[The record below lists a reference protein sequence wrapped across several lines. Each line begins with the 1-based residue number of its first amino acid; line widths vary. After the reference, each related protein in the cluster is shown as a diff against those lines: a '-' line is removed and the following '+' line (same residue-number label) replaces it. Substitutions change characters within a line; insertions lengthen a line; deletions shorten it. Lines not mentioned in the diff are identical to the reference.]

1 MSKIKVSFVK
11 YDLTKTKN
19 RKRKDMLVDS
29 QSEKAVITQLER
41 IHKGEKVVTIHE
53 IVWDENQIEATVR
66 KEKEAIASMVYG
78 VVNFF
83 SETKGFGFIQP
94 DNDDLGELFFH
105 KTACK
110 DGYPQEG
117 DTVEFQVSE
126 GPKGLC
132 AIHVRIIESAY

>member
-11 YDLTKTKN
+11 YDLIKTKN

-41 IHKGEKVVTIHE
+41 IHKGEKVAAIHE

-78 VVNFF
+78 VVNF
-83 SETKGFGFIQP
+83 SVK
-94 DNDDLGELFFH
+94 
-105 KTACK
+105 
-110 DGYPQEG
+110 
-117 DTVEFQVSE
+117 
-126 GPKGLC
+126 
-132 AIHVRIIESAY
+132 